1 MCTASTHKLSR
12 HYLKVRAQIYAS
24 ADRHEEAHRDAT
36 WALEHCEAELHA
48 HDDSSG
54 RDSRR
59 APFSGIARVAQ
70 IPLFKLR
77 GDSCFHRRDYTRAL
91 ANYRA
96 VCGLCQQEMEGGA
109 LGDEDKIHLQ
119 ELLENT
125 LVAAVHAKRA
135 RGLSK
140 PLKQL
145 SAPAKAEDWV
155 RTSAIIGVYQS
166 WSGHLVLWEALRS
179 ERLREL
185 GAQAA
190 KLAAAASY

>member
-1 MCTASTHKLSR
+1 M
-12 HYLKVRAQIYAS
+12 
-24 ADRHEEAHRDAT
+24 
-36 WALEHCEAELHA
+36 CEAELRRA
-48 HDDSSG
+48 ESGDDYSSG
-54 RDSRR
+54 GGGGGG
-59 APFSGIARVAQ
+59 SGGGGGAVFDRSFAEIARVAQ

-77 GDSCFHRRDYTRAL
+77 GDSCFHRHEYKKAL

-96 VCGLCQQEMEGGA
+96 VCGLCEEEMVH
-109 LGDEDKIHLQ
+109 GDLARTEIAHLQ

-145 SAPAKAEDWV
+145 SAPAKAENWV
-155 RTSAIIGVYQS
+155 RTSAIIGVYQT
-166 WSGHLVLWEALRS
+166 WSGHMVLWEALRT

-185 GAQAA
+185 GAQAM
-190 KLAAAASY
+190 KLAAASEV